1 MSPGTS
7 VAAII
12 LAAGGSERMGRPK
25 PFLPVDREGK
35 VSLLVHVVEQVL
47 AVPFAQVVV
56 VLGHRAREAA
66 ALLKGQ
72 PVQVVVNRAWRE
84 GLSTSLRCGL
94 GALRP
99 EVEGALFILGDQV
112 GLTAALLWRLVEA
125 FEATGG
131 PLVAPEQGGR
141 LGNPVLFHRAFFP
154 ALEIQAG
161 DQGGRSLVRQHR
173 DQVVPVPVEDPWEL
187 WDLDTPEDYARW
199 LAHLA
204 EGNTP
209 PYGGREETSMS
220 RTSHVLH
227 EVQGFLLDLDGVFY
241 WDTEPLPGGREFIA
255 LLRESGTPF
264 RFLTNNSTRTPAQY
278 QAKLARFG
286 IQVEPESVIT
296 SSLATASYLEETL
309 PPGSKL
315 FVIGQDGL
323 LEALQARGFLLT
335 REDLDVAAVV
345 VGMDTRLTFD
355 HLRRAT
361 LAVRAGARFVAT
373 NPDRTFPSD
382 EGIIP
387 GNGAIVAALEAA
399 TEQQAFVIGKPEA
412 PIFQHALRQ
421 LGLPAGQVAM
431 VGDRLETD
439 ILGAQRCGLRSVLVL
454 CGLTSPEAVAS
465 SPFQPDLVCADL
477 AELTALWAEELA
489 RRRVAFGGT

>member
-1 MSPGTS
+1 MSQGPP
-7 VAAII
+7 VAAVV
-12 LAAGGSERMGRPK
+12 LAAGASKRMGRPK
-25 PFLPVDREGK
+25 ALLPVDLQGR
-35 VSLLVHVVEQVL
+35 VPLLVHVVEQVL
-47 AVPFAQVVV
+47 AAPFAQVVV

-66 ALLKGQ
+66 ALLRGR
-72 PVQVVVNRAWRE
+72 PVQVLVNRAWRE

-94 GALRP
+94 RALRP
-99 EVEGALFILGDQV
+99 EVEATAFILGDQV
-112 GLTAALLWRLVEA
+112 GLTAGLLRRLVEA
-125 FEATGG
+125 FAATGG
-131 PLVAPEQGGR
+131 PIVAPEHGGR

-154 ALEIQAG
+154 ALQAQRG
-161 DQGGRSLVRQHR
+161 DQGGRTLLREHR
-173 DQVVPVPVEDPWEL
+173 DKVVAVPVDDPWEL
-187 WDLDTPEDYARW
+187 WDLDSPDDYARW
-199 LAHLA
+199 LARLRECNALPHS
-204 EGNTP
+204 GC
-209 PYGGREETSMS
+209 EETQMQ
-220 RTSHVLH
+220 RTSDILH
-227 EVQGFLLDLDGVFY
+227 EVRGFLLDLDGVFY
-241 WDTEPLPGGREFIA
+241 WDTEPLPGGREFTA

-296 SSLATASYLEETL
+296 SSLATAAYLEETL
-309 PPGSKL
+309 PRGSKL

-323 LEALQARGFLLT
+323 LEALEERGFVLT
-335 REDLDVAAVV
+335 REDLHVAAVV

-412 PIFQHALRQ
+412 PIFQYALRQ
-421 LGLPAGQVAM
+421 LGLPAEQVAM

-454 CGLTSPEAVAS
+454 CGLTSPEAAAAS
-465 SPFQPDLVCADL
+465 PLQPDLVCQDL
-477 AELTALWAEELA
+477 SELAALWTEELA
-489 RRRVAFGGT
+489 RRGGTTHGK